1 MSIQTNS
8 SDEDS
13 SPEFLGIVPPTA
25 TLFALNDLAVH
36 PNDLAV
42 HPNDLIPGNTYK
54 VVYDEE
60 MDEGTLLV
68 FHERKLVNQSYR
80 LTRENYC
87 LDEDEQYEPKYNY
100 IFQRKGEEGR
110 EGEEERVPIAE
121 VFLHYGLVKFYF
133 VAPV

>member
-1 MSIQTNS
+1 MTTETIQTIQLNS

-13 SPEFLGIVPPTA
+13 SPEFLGIVTPTA
-25 TLFALNDLAVH
+25 TLFA
-36 PNDLAV
+36 
-42 HPNDLIPGNTYK
+42 PNDLIPGNTYK

-68 FHERKLVNQSYR
+68 FHERIMVDQSYR

-87 LDEDEQYEPKYNY
+87 LDEDEEYEPKYNY
-100 IFQRKGEEGR
+100 IFQRKGGEG
-110 EGEEERVPIAE
+110 ERVPIAE

-133 VAPV
+133 VAAANELST